1 MKNKKYGFTLAETL
15 ITLVVIGV
23 VSVMVI
29 PTIINKMNDIHFKM
43 AYKKAYSDINQAFR
57 EEATLNQFVGRDN
70 NCYDVNFANYTWN
83 KLKEK
88 FQVLET
94 CENNNGFK
102 CWVQSD
108 TIYDANKP
116 NNSEYAFIDLSGRTW
131 MEFHRG
137 RGIYLVDTN
146 GEKGPNRFGKDR
158 WTFNFYNYDKAN
170 ISTNTCAI
178 DPTKPI
184 IILPSYYT
192 DITVK
197 NGNCNY
203 PPCYY
208 KKWLEE

>member
-1 MKNKKYGFTLAETL
+1 MKNKKSGFTLAETL

-29 PTIINKMNDIHFKM
+29 PTIINKMNDKHFKM

-57 EEATLNQFVGRDN
+57 EDISLNQFPERSDYYDN
-70 NCYDVNFANYTWN
+70 TFATFTYN

-88 FQVLET
+88 FQVLKS
-94 CENNNGFK
+94 CENNNGLN
-102 CWVQSD
+102 CWVEND
-108 TIYDANKP
+108 TIWDNKP
-116 NNSEYAFIDLSGRTW
+116 LNSGRAFIDLSGRSW
-131 MEFHRG
+131 IEFHTG

-158 WTFNFYNYDKAN
+158 FGFSFYNYIDGNLNEKV
-170 ISTNTCAI
+170 I

-184 IILPSYYT
+184 IILPMYNNDYT
-192 DITVK
+192 SSS
-197 NGNCNY
+197 NLCHF

-208 KKWLEE
+208 KSWLME